1 MKFSFLQKEPDVSGV
16 CEIIYDISADRAVE
30 RIAENRTKADYFL
43 DVLSKP
49 LTSISNIR
57 YRQEILRDLDR
68 CEGLYDDLLLLFTRY
83 DRIKSDWQQMR
94 LSAPQSSEVNP
105 EALLDHSFA
114 SLKITSIFPSTIA
127 SFFENIR
134 DTLSKYEISS
144 EGLVSVRNW
153 CDGMAENK
161 ALDRIVEIAQKF
173 RYGNREDFDFEIL
186 VKLKGDLHPEICEIT
201 DISEKKQETGGIL
214 KLFRSKEQPKS
225 TVLSE
230 LSGAGD
236 DPYTNTV
243 SCLNSALRSMDV
255 LMTEITNGLYES
267 FFGISEELSFYGT
280 ALRYIRS
287 AREQNVPLC
296 YPEIL
301 PPSDDVIDLRGM
313 RELLLLSS
321 GNGEKTVENDLSLRP
336 GEAGL
341 VVKGLTDSGKTV
353 FLRAAGAVQLFAQA
367 GLPVLAESGRLS
379 VRYGLFSHFS
389 SAEEEFLKGSAQ
401 GRFDQEAQEISGI
414 IGRFRPYSLLLL
426 NETFQTTSYA
436 EGTRS
441 IYNILRY
448 MPRLNV
454 KYIFVTHLTHLFD
467 YLDGG
472 SAVLAHTSDD
482 PETRYKI
489 ITDKQGENK

>member
-1 MKFSFLQKEPDVSGV
+1 
-16 CEIIYDISADRAVE
+16 
-30 RIAENRTKADYFL
+30 
-43 DVLSKP
+43 
-49 LTSISNIR
+49 
-57 YRQEILRDLDR
+57 
-68 CEGLYDDLLLLFTRY
+68 
-83 DRIKSDWQQMR
+83 MR

-243 SCLNSALRSMDV
+243 SCLNSHQRLSMAVGRMRTVETSTRRVRSM
-255 LMTEITNGLYES
+255 
-267 FFGISEELSFYGT
+267 
-280 ALRYIRS
+280 S
-287 AREQNVPLC
+287 ASA
-296 YPEIL
+296 
-301 PPSDDVIDLRGM
+301 PS
-313 RELLLLSS
+313 
-321 GNGEKTVENDLSLRP
+321 
-336 GEAGL
+336 
-341 VVKGLTDSGKTV
+341 
-353 FLRAAGAVQLFAQA
+353 
-367 GLPVLAESGRLS
+367 
-379 VRYGLFSHFS
+379 
-389 SAEEEFLKGSAQ
+389 
-401 GRFDQEAQEISGI
+401 
-414 IGRFRPYSLLLL
+414 
-426 NETFQTTSYA
+426 
-436 EGTRS
+436 
-441 IYNILRY
+441 
-448 MPRLNV
+448 
-454 KYIFVTHLTHLFD
+454 
-467 YLDGG
+467 
-472 SAVLAHTSDD
+472 
-482 PETRYKI
+482 
-489 ITDKQGENK
+489 